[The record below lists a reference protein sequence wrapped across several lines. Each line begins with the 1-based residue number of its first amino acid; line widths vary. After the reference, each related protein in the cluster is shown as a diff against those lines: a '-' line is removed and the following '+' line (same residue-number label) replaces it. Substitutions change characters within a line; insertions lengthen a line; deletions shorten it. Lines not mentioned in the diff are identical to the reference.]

1 MEAHTTLRNNMYV
14 RFDLNCLKQNNI
26 HLGIFWK
33 FEVLGFQNY
42 IFI

>member
-1 MEAHTTLRNNMYV
+1 MGAHRTLRNNMYI
-14 RFDLNCLKQNNI
+14 RFDLNSLKQKNI
-26 HLGIFWK
+26 HLGISWK